1 MAAPYSAR
9 ARIYITGD
17 REGATLQAIL
27 DTKPSNEELR
37 RWILLG
43 YHYATRRGQDVHVS
57 ENLQISV
64 LQPKRTRPSSAL
76 GGLDAGS
83 SVAAVET
90 DAVDSEI
97 PTVAPSPPLPTVTP
111 QAPAALTVPAPPAA
125 IVPRAG
131 LSSVNSV
138 VSQFID
144 FGELE

>member
-1 MAAPYSAR
+1 MARQTVR

-17 REGATLQAIL
+17 RDGAALQAIF
-27 DTKPSNEELR
+27 DTKPSNDDIR

-57 ENLQISV
+57 ESLQISV
-64 LQPKRTRPSSAL
+64 LQPKRTRAPRAL
-76 GGLDAGS
+76 VGLDGGS

-97 PTVAPSPPLPTVTP
+97 PTVAPSPTLPPVTP

-125 IVPRAG
+125 MVPRAG

-144 FGELE
+144 FAELE